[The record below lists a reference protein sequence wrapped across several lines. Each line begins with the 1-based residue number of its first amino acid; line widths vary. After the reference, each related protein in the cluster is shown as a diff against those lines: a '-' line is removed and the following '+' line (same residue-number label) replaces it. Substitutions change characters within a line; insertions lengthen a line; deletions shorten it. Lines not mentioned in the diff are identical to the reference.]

1 MKMIAKDT
9 WVVLGV
15 LVVMGAAAAFVYVPQ
30 SRKLNELRGEVVSQE
45 EAIKMDLQ
53 RAAVVPEI
61 RNQVQEMRSRYINW
75 QRRLPKQKELG
86 QFLREISTQ
95 ISDQSLSNQVIE
107 PGNPAREELYHT
119 LPIIMKFGGPYPAMA
134 QFLKGLENMERLTRV
149 QRIRIKNDP
158 KKDGEVDV
166 ELRLNIY
173 FTES

>member
-15 LVVMGAAAAFVYVPQ
+15 LVAMGAAAAFVYVPQ
-30 SRKLNELRGEVVSQE
+30 SRKLNELRGEVVAQE

-53 RAAVVPEI
+53 RATVVPEI
-61 RNQVQEMRSRYINW
+61 RNQVQELRNRYVNW

-95 ISDQSLSNQVIE
+95 ISDRSLSNQVIE
-107 PGNPAREELYHT
+107 PGNPTREELYHT
-119 LPIIMKFGGPYPAMA
+119 LPIIMKFDGPYPSMA
-134 QFLKGLENMERLTRV
+134 QFLQGLEKMERLTRV
-149 QRIRIKNDP
+149 QRIRVKNDP